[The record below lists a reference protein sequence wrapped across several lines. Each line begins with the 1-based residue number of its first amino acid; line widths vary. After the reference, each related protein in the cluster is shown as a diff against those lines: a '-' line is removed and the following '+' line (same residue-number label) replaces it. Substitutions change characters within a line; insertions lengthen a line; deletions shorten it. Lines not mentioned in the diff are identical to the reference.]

1 MTRRLVASLGVVALG
16 TLVLPACGV
25 LGGGG
30 TYEVTAYFDRAVS
43 VFPSSDVRVLGLPAG
58 SVSAVEIDGDQ
69 VRVDMSID
77 DDIKIPADATAQ
89 IVPQSLIGE
98 RYIQISPVFTDGME
112 ALEPGS
118 VIEDTIIPVE
128 PDEALAALKE
138 FLDSLDPE
146 GLGDLITNLEEDLEG
161 NGPAL
166 NDALGGLSDLVQT
179 FAEKDDTLLRI
190 VDSFDTLT
198 ATLTT
203 REQQLGAVMDAFA
216 EASQVLAD
224 ERQSIEELIGALAD
238 LSTNGLALLGEHAT
252 ELRTDIETLAATA
265 ATIEA
270 NLTSVTQLLA
280 SGPQLSDGIIG
291 AYNEE
296 LRALDLRNSFTPLAT
311 DLTDLI
317 LDQLG
322 IEPPCVPGQPDCP
335 VSGTTAG
342 VATPAAIAPP
352 ASPVASLLDLLER
365 PTAAAPRGGPGTLDR
380 IGGLIQ
386 DAASTL
392 LGVGG

>member
-1 MTRRLVASLGVVALG
+1 
-16 TLVLPACGV
+16 
-25 LGGGG
+25 
-30 TYEVTAYFDRAVS
+30 
-43 VFPSSDVRVLGLPAG
+43 
-58 SVSAVEIDGDQ
+58 
-69 VRVDMSID
+69 MSID
-77 DDIKIPADATAQ
+77 DDIQIPADGTAQ

-98 RYIQISPVFTDGME
+98 RYIQISPVFTEGMD

-118 VIEDTIIPVE
+118 VIEDTVIPVE

-166 NDALGGLSDLVQT
+166 NDALGGLSELVQT
-179 FAEKDDTLLRI
+179 FAEKDDALLRI

-224 ERQSIEELIGALAD
+224 ERQSIEELIGGLAD

-252 ELRTDIETLAATA
+252 DLRADIETLAGTA

-296 LRALDLRNSFTPLAT
+296 LRALDLRNNFTPLAT

-317 LDQLG
+317 LGQLG
-322 IEPPCVPGQPDCP
+322 IEPPCIPVQQECP
-335 VSGTTAG
+335 VSGTAAG
-342 VATPAAIAPP
+342 VATPAAIAP
-352 ASPVASLLDLLER
+352 AVSPVGSLLDLLER
-365 PTAAAPRGGPGTLDR
+365 PTAAAPREGRGTLER

-392 LGVGG
+392 LGVGE

>member
-1 MTRRLVASLGVVALG
+1 MTRRLLATLGVVALG

-69 VRVDMSID
+69 VRVDMAIK

-118 VIEDTIIPVE
+118 VIEDTVIPVE

-166 NDALGGLSDLVQT
+166 NKALGGLSELVQT
-179 FAEKDDTLLRI
+179 FAEKDDALLRI

-224 ERQSIEELIGALAD
+224 ERQSIEELIGGLAD

-252 ELRTDIETLAATA
+252 DLRADIETLAGTA
-265 ATIEA
+265 ATIDA

-296 LRALDLRNSFTPLAT
+296 LRALDLRNNFTPLAT

-317 LDQLG
+317 LGQLG
-322 IEPPCVPGQPDCP
+322 IEPPCIPVQQECP
-335 VSGTTAG
+335 VSGTAAG
-342 VATPAAIAPP
+342 VATPAAIAPA
-352 ASPVASLLDLLER
+352 ASPVGSLLDLLER
-365 PTAAAPRGGPGTLDR
+365 PTTPSPGGRGTLDR
-380 IGGLIQ
+380 IGGLVH